1 MSVETVEDYHSGSG
15 SATRRPALDLDDSII
30 EDPEQDLVWTA

>member
-1 MSVETVEDYHSGSG
+1 MSVEAMEDYHPGPS
-15 SATRRPALDLDDSII
+15 SATSGPALDLDDSII